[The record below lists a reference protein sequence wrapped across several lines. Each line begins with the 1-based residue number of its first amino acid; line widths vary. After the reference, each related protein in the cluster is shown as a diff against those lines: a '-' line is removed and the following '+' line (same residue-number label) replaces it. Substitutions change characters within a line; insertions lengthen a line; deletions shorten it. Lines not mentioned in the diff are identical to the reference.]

1 MSEVRRLEALG
12 QLTGGVAH
20 DFNNLLMV
28 IQGGL
33 GLLSRRVTDERS
45 RRQIGIMS
53 AAVERGA
60 NLTGQLLAFGRRQPL
75 QPRPIDVR
83 GCLEQVRKMARA
95 ASSPRIEVE
104 VQVSAST
111 WPILAD
117 PFELERSLINLCM
130 NARDAMPD
138 GGTLTLMGRNAPTAV
153 TTKLGLAGDYV
164 ELAVKDT
171 GQGIS
176 EDLQARVFDPFYTT
190 KPPGKGT
197 GLGLSQVY
205 GFGEQSG
212 GRVRLESAVGHGTT
226 VSLFL
231 ARSVESPTVLADAPL
246 GKPIDLARRSV
257 LLVEDNA
264 EVAETTR
271 DMLCDAGLLVVT
283 ANNGEAALEASTHQ
297 GPFDFVLSDI
307 VMPGPVDGFELA
319 TRIRTTNSRALV
331 ILMSGYT
338 ASLDK
343 AERLGVPIL
352 RKPFGIDDLVS
363 LMAKHDPS
371 EIGERTGT

>member
-1 MSEVRRLEALG
+1 M
-12 QLTGGVAH
+12 
-20 DFNNLLMV
+20 
-28 IQGGL
+28 
-33 GLLSRRVTDERS
+33 
-45 RRQIGIMS
+45 
-53 AAVERGA
+53 
-60 NLTGQLLAFGRRQPL
+60 
-75 QPRPIDVR
+75 
-83 GCLEQVRKMARA
+83 
-95 ASSPRIEVE
+95 
-104 VQVSAST
+104 
-111 WPILAD
+111 
-117 PFELERSLINLCM
+117 
-130 NARDAMPD
+130 
-138 GGTLTLMGRNAPTAV
+138 
-153 TTKLGLAGDYV
+153 
-164 ELAVKDT
+164 
-171 GQGIS
+171 
-176 EDLQARVFDPFYTT
+176 
-190 KPPGKGT
+190 
-197 GLGLSQVY
+197 
-205 GFGEQSG
+205 
-212 GRVRLESAVGHGTT
+212 
-226 VSLFL
+226 
-231 ARSVESPTVLADAPL
+231 
-246 GKPIDLARRSV
+246 